1 MTPGEQIKAASIGS
15 ASDRRSEERRAEN
28 GNGSVRI
35 TARHLKG
42 LLALLAILGG
52 SVGLYGQVKDG
63 WPVIPN
69 YPREN
74 LTVERALATS
84 PEFLAYRGKV
94 DRLER
99 KVLPYLDWL
108 VQQEIRRQER
118 EGRTVEP
125 PRVE

>member
-1 MTPGEQIKAASIGS
+1 MSKGPTTLGNLTDKRAGEDRREDSDPAWNLRAPGIQAKVSPRRAVAAIAGVLTMVGGITWWQAKPAESRPS
-15 ASDRRSEERRAEN
+15 ASPSLELR
-28 GNGSVRI
+28 
-35 TARHLKG
+35 
-42 LLALLAILGG
+42 
-52 SVGLYGQVKDG
+52 
-63 WPVIPN
+63 
-69 YPREN
+69 
-74 LTVERALATS
+74 
-84 PEFLAYRGKV
+84 V